1 MIDSS
6 EKADKAF
13 LDSSD
18 SVALNPQKSTLCP
31 KPARPGLCRC
41 VFSVLTFT
49 GLSAVATFSYFWP
62 ATHSYHCAGAHV
74 TPDSAFLFKYP
85 GFILNLYPRRIIS
98 NSPVIVKIEMAR
110 LALEATEPE
119 C

>member
-1 MIDSS
+1 M
-6 EKADKAF
+6 A
-13 LDSSD
+13 
-18 SVALNPQKSTLCP
+18 TL
-31 KPARPGLCRC
+31 
-41 VFSVLTFT
+41 
-49 GLSAVATFSYFWP
+49 SYFWP